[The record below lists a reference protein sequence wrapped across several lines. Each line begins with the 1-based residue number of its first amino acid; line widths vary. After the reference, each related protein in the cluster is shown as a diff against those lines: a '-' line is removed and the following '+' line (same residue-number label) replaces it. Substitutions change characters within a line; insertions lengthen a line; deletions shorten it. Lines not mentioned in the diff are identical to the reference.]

1 MPHPVPTTN
10 QSAAEL
16 KRQIELEREGEP
28 FVVYRDPAG
37 EQRLVSLAGRERL
50 VIGRDTDT
58 DVTIEGDDAVSRLH
72 AELVRVAGSWVATD
86 DGLSTNGTFVD
97 GERLLSRRRLSDR
110 DLITVGGTGLL
121 YRDPNQAG
129 TTGRKTRAAGSEET
143 ALPLLGDVQRR
154 VLIALCRPL
163 ADDSAIASVP
173 ASNQTIASEL
183 QMSVGAVKANLR
195 VLFEKFGVDELVQ
208 NQKRAALAERALR
221 LGAVRP
227 SELTAQSGDH

>member
-1 MPHPVPTTN
+1 MPYPVPTSN

-28 FVVYRDPAG
+28 FVIYREPGG
-37 EQRLVSLAGRERL
+37 EQHLVSLAGRERL

-72 AELVRVAGSWVATD
+72 AELVRVGGSWVVAD

-110 DLITVGGTGLL
+110 DLIAVGGTGLL
-121 YRDPNQAG
+121 YRDPKQASIA
-129 TTGRKTRAAGSEET
+129 GRKTRAAGPEE
-143 ALPLLGDVQRR
+143 AVMPAIGEVQRR
-154 VLIALCRPL
+154 VLVALCRPL
-163 ADDSAIASVP
+163 ADGSAIASVP
-173 ASNQTIASEL
+173 ASNQAIAAEL
-183 QMSVGAVKANLR
+183 HMSVGAVKANLR
-195 VLFEKFGVDELVQ
+195 VLFEKFGVDDLVQ

-221 LGAVRP
+221 IGAVRP
-227 SELTAQSGDH
+227 SELTPQDR